1 MENLE
6 EKLNS
11 IAETATPTPV
21 QEIKETTN
29 EQTVVA
35 PTTPSGLVVNDVTT
49 ATPISEEVK
58 NDQPTPTP
66 TQQYRVPDGYELA
79 DENEEI
85 SDTFSSLMNSFD
97 PSSLKND
104 QPTPTQQE
112 VKNDETVAPTPIE
125 KTSSTTVKNDAND
138 VNDVNNTESAINKA
152 FSGEKVEEEEP
163 KNVVVQENTAPKL
176 QDDPVRDI
184 LSTINVDL
192 NSIEIDNE
200 LSPIQMSGLEDTLLN
215 DHTTMLVTCCQS
227 AYSAEMT
234 ALRSQEVQNIVNSD
248 VDFYN
253 YKKKLYQT
261 IVKHIENTSVGKM
274 NYAEWI
280 HNTSFFDIDTLL
292 YGIYCQTFN
301 YENKYNIRCPRC
313 GKDFDAIVNNATL
326 VEIRGD
332 EVETVEKINEIV
344 NSIGNAAELLKH
356 SNVHKTKRI
365 ILNESKIVV
374 DIMIPSVYDY
384 LEGVVAHSD
393 NEALDEYQNAIGL
406 LLFIKGIYLPNI
418 YALKQT
424 GSLKYVPVDI
434 NDKGKTITVISGLKL
449 KDSQQLT
456 DEINNFIE
464 KYRVTYSIRNVTCP
478 HCAHTIKNITMD
490 MEDTLFNTT
499 RRVMNGE

>member
-21 QEIKETTN
+21 QEIKEITN
-29 EQTVVA
+29 EQTLVA
-35 PTTPSGLVVNDVTT
+35 PTTPSGLVVNKTEVS
-49 ATPISEEVK
+49 PISEEVE
-58 NDQPTPTP
+58 NDQPTTAP
-66 TQQYRVPDGYELA
+66 TQQYRVPEGYELA
-79 DENEEI
+79 DENDEI
-85 SDTFSSLMNSFD
+85 SDTFSSLMNSLD

-104 QPTPTQQE
+104 EPTPTPSQQE
-112 VKNDETVAPTPIE
+112 VKTEESVAPTPIE
-125 KTSSTTVKNDAND
+125 KTPSSAP
-138 VNDVNNTESAINKA
+138 VNNDTESAINKA
-152 FSGEKVEEEEP
+152 FSGEKVEEEP

-326 VEIRGD
+326 VELRGD

-344 NSIGNAAELLKH
+344 KSIGNAAELLKH